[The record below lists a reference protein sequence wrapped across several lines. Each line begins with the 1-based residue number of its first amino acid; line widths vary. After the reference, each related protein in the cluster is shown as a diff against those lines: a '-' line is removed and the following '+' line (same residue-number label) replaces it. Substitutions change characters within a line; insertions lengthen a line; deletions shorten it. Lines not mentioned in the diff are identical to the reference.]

1 MGKMIS
7 KILKKDE
14 EKKERDKI
22 EYKDQ
27 NQNKKE
33 IFKTSKKQLNLTKKT
48 KTKKGLRQYLE
59 VIER

>member
-33 IFKTSKKQLNLTKKT
+33 IFKTSKKQLNLTKK
-48 KTKKGLRQYLE
+48 KQKQKKA
-59 VIER
+59 